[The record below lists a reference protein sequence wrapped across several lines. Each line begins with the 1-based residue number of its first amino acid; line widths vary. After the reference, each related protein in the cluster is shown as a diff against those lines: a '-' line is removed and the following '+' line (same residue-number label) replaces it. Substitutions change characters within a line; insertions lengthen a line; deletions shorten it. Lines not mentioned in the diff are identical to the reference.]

1 MTLRPM
7 KPITKPGE
15 GKKRQ
20 KYVSLEVYLKER
32 YKISVGLEGP
42 KRLENESFEDYK
54 VRRKAENGLLKE
66 YLRGVWV
73 KDDEQVYSNTNMVD
87 FMFTEISQK
96 LMKKPTYAWLEAG
109 EEYNYEKL
117 HEFIMAIHSHIHTLR
132 TNEDYSKDN

>member
-20 KYVSLEVYLKER
+20 KYVSQEVYLKER

-73 KDDEQVYSNTNMVD
+73 KDDEQVYSNTNMVVL
-87 FMFTEISQK
+87 MFNVCIDK
-96 LMKKPTYAWLEAG
+96 
-109 EEYNYEKL
+109 YEL
-117 HEFIMAIHSHIHTLR
+117 QYQT
-132 TNEDYSKDN
+132 KDRARCGIGIYR